1 MNRTHVSHPQRLVP
15 FQSDH
20 SYDYLSVE
28 EKECL
33 MFLEETIGSLD
44 AEADS
49 GVSTDDT
56 DYAEPPR
63 PRPRRDAAARGELG
77 ITLLPGVHLLGRQGR
92 SRAPVLFT

>member
-1 MNRTHVSHPQRLVP
+1 M
-15 FQSDH
+15 
-20 SYDYLSVE
+20 
-28 EKECL
+28 
-33 MFLEETIGSLD
+33 EETIGSLD

-63 PRPRRDAAARGELG
+63 PRPKRDAAARGELG
-77 ITLLPGVHLLGRQGR
+77 IVLLPGVPGDSTTRMHLLGRQGR